1 MFFWIYF
8 WDIERSRNVETPNG
22 VSGKIEFHNDSPLP
36 FLATIEKVYKI
47 TFRAEENRLVKC
59 FFEKNYCKRRKLK
72 LTHHC
77 IDERSEELAVRGG
90 ISVESLLV

>member
-1 MFFWIYF
+1 MIF
-8 WDIERSRNVETPNG
+8 ERTYCKTLDLYTQIQPPN
-22 VSGKIEFHNDSPLP
+22 
-36 FLATIEKVYKI
+36 LAKCKKFAKSHTVQKKNWL
-47 TFRAEENRLVKC
+47 ENN
-59 FFEKNYCKRRKLK
+59 FERTYCKRRKLK

>member
-1 MFFWIYF
+1 MQSEALQNTRLVQT
-8 WDIERSRNVETPNG
+8 DTA
-22 VSGKIEFHNDSPLP
+22 P
-36 FLATIEKVYKI
+36 FLAIMEKVYKI

-59 FFEKNYCKRRKLK
+59 FFKRKYCKRRKLK

-90 ISVESLLV
+90 ISVESLLG